1 MQSDSLTLKTV
12 AQIVLSFN
20 NLLVNKKLAS
30 VNINVADLLNG
41 NYILLLFVVLALG
54 LCLGKLRLG
63 SVQLGNSIGVLVVSL
78 LLGQQH
84 FSINTD
90 ALNLGFMLFIFCV
103 GVEAGPNFFSIFFR
117 DGKNYLMLALVMVGS
132 ALLIA
137 LGLGKLFGWDIGL
150 TAGML
155 AGSMTSTPV
164 LVGAG
169 DTLRHSGMAGT
180 PLSSALDNLSLGYA
194 LTYLIG
200 LVSLI
205 VGARYLPKLQHQDLQ
220 TSAQTIARER
230 GLDTD
235 SKRKVYL
242 PVIRAYRVGPELVAW
257 TDGKNLRE
265 LGIYRQTGCYIER
278 IRRNGILANPDGDAV
293 LQMGDDIALV
303 GYPDAHARL
312 DPSFRNGKE
321 VFDRDL
327 LDMRIVTEE
336 IVVKNHN
343 AVGRRLAQLKL
354 TDHGCFLNRVIRSQ
368 IEMPIDD
375 NVVLNKGDVLQV
387 SGDARRVKTVADR
400 IGFISIHSQVT
411 DLLAF
416 CAFFIVGLMIGMI
429 TFQFS
434 NFSFG
439 IGNAAGLLFAG
450 IMLGFLRANHPT
462 FGYIPQGALNMVKE
476 FGLMVFM
483 AGVGLSAGSGIGN
496 GLGAG
501 VGMALTALGIAA
513 NVHILLAAL
522 VCIIPILTGIR
533 AIPAGTGQHA
543 TDEQKSAEKG
553 LPFYRDF
560 QLMLIGVVVLAMA
573 FAEGSANDWL
583 PLLMV
588 DGHGFSPTSGSLIY
602 AGFTLGMT
610 VGRFTGG
617 WFIDRYSRVAVVRA
631 SALLGGLGIAMII
644 FVDVDWI
651 AGVSVILWG
660 LGASLGFPLTISA
673 ASDTGPDAPTRVSV
687 VATTGYLAFLVGPP
701 LLGFLGEHYG
711 LRSAMLVV
719 LGLVIIAALVARAV
733 AKPEAETTSM
743 EKGYER

>member
-1 MQSDSLTLKTV
+1 M
-12 AQIVLSFN
+12 
-20 NLLVNKKLAS
+20 
-30 VNINVADLLNG
+30 
-41 NYILLLFVVLALG
+41 
-54 LCLGKLRLG
+54 
-63 SVQLGNSIGVLVVSL
+63 
-78 LLGQQH
+78 
-84 FSINTD
+84 
-90 ALNLGFMLFIFCV
+90 
-103 GVEAGPNFFSIFFR
+103 
-117 DGKNYLMLALVMVGS
+117 
-132 ALLIA
+132 
-137 LGLGKLFGWDIGL
+137 
-150 TAGML
+150 
-155 AGSMTSTPV
+155 
-164 LVGAG
+164 
-169 DTLRHSGMAGT
+169 
-180 PLSSALDNLSLGYA
+180 
-194 LTYLIG
+194 
-200 LVSLI
+200 SLI
-205 VGARYLPKLQHQDLQ
+205 VGARYMPKLQHQDLQ
-220 TSAQTIARER
+220 TSAQQIARER

-257 TDGKNLRE
+257 ADGKNLRE

-293 LQMGDDIALV
+293 LQKGDDIALV

-434 NFSFG
+434 SFSFG

-483 AGVGLSAGSGIGN
+483 AGSA
-496 GLGAG
+496 
-501 VGMALTALGIAA
+501 
-513 NVHILLAAL
+513 
-522 VCIIPILTGIR
+522 
-533 AIPAGTGQHA
+533 
-543 TDEQKSAEKG
+543 
-553 LPFYRDF
+553 
-560 QLMLIGVVVLAMA
+560 
-573 FAEGSANDWL
+573 
-583 PLLMV
+583 
-588 DGHGFSPTSGSLIY
+588 
-602 AGFTLGMT
+602 
-610 VGRFTGG
+610 
-617 WFIDRYSRVAVVRA
+617 
-631 SALLGGLGIAMII
+631 
-644 FVDVDWI
+644 
-651 AGVSVILWG
+651 
-660 LGASLGFPLTISA
+660 
-673 ASDTGPDAPTRVSV
+673 
-687 VATTGYLAFLVGPP
+687 
-701 LLGFLGEHYG
+701 
-711 LRSAMLVV
+711 
-719 LGLVIIAALVARAV
+719 
-733 AKPEAETTSM
+733 
-743 EKGYER
+743 

>member
-1 MQSDSLTLKTV
+1 M
-12 AQIVLSFN
+12 
-20 NLLVNKKLAS
+20 
-30 VNINVADLLNG
+30 NINVANLLNG

-63 SVQLGNSIGVLVVSL
+63 SIQLGNAIGVLVVSL

-84 FSINTD
+84 FAINTE

-132 ALLIA
+132 AMILA

-169 DTLRHSGMAGT
+169 DTLRHTMANG
-180 PLSSALDNLSLGYA
+180 SSLQQAQDNLSLGYA

-205 VGARYLPKLQHQDLQ
+205 LGARYLPKLQHQDLP
-220 TSAQTIARER
+220 TSAQQIARER

-235 SKRKVYL
+235 SQRKVYL

-257 TDGKNLRE
+257 ADGKNLRE
-265 LGIYRQTGCYIER
+265 LGIYRQPGCYIER

-293 LQMGDDIALV
+293 LQVGDEISLV
-303 GYPDAHARL
+303 GYPDAHSRL

-336 IVVKNHN
+336 IVVKNSN
-343 AVGRRLAQLKL
+343 AVGKRLSHLKL

-387 SGDARRVKTVADR
+387 SGDARRVKSVAEK

-416 CAFFIVGLMIGMI
+416 CSFFILGLMIGLI

-439 IGNAAGLLFAG
+439 IGNAAGLLLAG

-483 AGVGLSAGSGIGN
+483 AGVGLSAGGGIN
-496 GLGAG
+496 SSLGA
-501 VGMALTALGIAA
+501 VGGQMLISGLIVSLVPVVICFVFGAYVLRMNRALLFGAIMGARTCAPAMDIISDTARSNIPALGYAGTYAIA
-513 NVHILLAAL
+513 NVLL
-522 VCIIPILTGIR
+522 T
-533 AIPAGTGQHA
+533 
-543 TDEQKSAEKG
+543 
-553 LPFYRDF
+553 
-560 QLMLIGVVVLAMA
+560 LA
-573 FAEGSANDWL
+573 
-583 PLLMV
+583 
-588 DGHGFSPTSGSLIY
+588 GSLI
-602 AGFTLGMT
+602 
-610 VGRFTGG
+610 
-617 WFIDRYSRVAVVRA
+617 
-631 SALLGGLGIAMII
+631 
-644 FVDVDWI
+644 
-651 AGVSVILWG
+651 VILWPG
-660 LGASLGFPLTISA
+660 ILG
-673 ASDTGPDAPTRVSV
+673 
-687 VATTGYLAFLVGPP
+687 
-701 LLGFLGEHYG
+701 
-711 LRSAMLVV
+711 
-719 LGLVIIAALVARAV
+719 
-733 AKPEAETTSM
+733 
-743 EKGYER
+743 

>member
-1 MQSDSLTLKTV
+1 M
-12 AQIVLSFN
+12 
-20 NLLVNKKLAS
+20 
-30 VNINVADLLNG
+30 NINVADLLSG

-84 FSINTD
+84 FAINTD

-117 DGKNYLMLALVMVGS
+117 DGKNYLMLAVVMVSS
-132 ALLIA
+132 AMVLA

-155 AGSMTSTPV
+155 AGAMTSTPV

-169 DTLRHSGMAGT
+169 DTLRQT
-180 PLSSALDNLSLGYA
+180 LSDGKSLSLAQDHLSLGYA

-205 VGARYLPKLQHQDLQ
+205 FGARYLPKLQHQDLP
-220 TSAQTIARER
+220 TSAQQIARER
-230 GLDTD
+230 GLDPD
-235 SKRKVYL
+235 SQRKVYL

-257 TDGKNLRE
+257 SDGKNLRE

-278 IRRNGILANPDGDAV
+278 IRRNGILANPDGDAL
-293 LQMGDDIALV
+293 LQPGDEISLV
-303 GYPDAHARL
+303 GYPDAHSRL

-327 LDMRIVTEE
+327 LDMRIVNEE
-336 IVVKNHN
+336 IVVKNNN
-343 AVGRRLAQLKL
+343 AVNKRLSQLKL

-375 NVVLNKGDVLQV
+375 SIILNKGDVLHI
-387 SGDARRVKTVADR
+387 SGEARRVKSVADR

-416 CAFFIVGLMIGMI
+416 CAFFIIGLMIGMI

-434 NFSFG
+434 SFNFG

-462 FGYIPQGALNMVKE
+462 FGYIPQGALTMVKE

-483 AGVGLSAGSGIGN
+483 AGVGLSAGSGITKGL
-496 GLGAG
+496 GETGLLMLGAG
-501 VGMALTALGIAA
+501 LVVSLVPVIICFLFGALVLKMNRALLFGAIMGARTCAPAMEIISDTARSNIPALGYAGTYAIA
-513 NVHILLAAL
+513 NVLLTL
-522 VCIIPILTGIR
+522 
-533 AIPAGTGQHA
+533 AGT
-543 TDEQKSAEKG
+543 
-553 LPFYRDF
+553 
-560 QLMLIGVVVLAMA
+560 LI
-573 FAEGSANDWL
+573 
-583 PLLMV
+583 
-588 DGHGFSPTSGSLIY
+588 
-602 AGFTLGMT
+602 
-610 VGRFTGG
+610 
-617 WFIDRYSRVAVVRA
+617 
-631 SALLGGLGIAMII
+631 
-644 FVDVDWI
+644 
-651 AGVSVILWG
+651 
-660 LGASLGFPLTISA
+660 
-673 ASDTGPDAPTRVSV
+673 
-687 VATTGYLAFLVGPP
+687 
-701 LLGFLGEHYG
+701 
-711 LRSAMLVV
+711 
-719 LGLVIIAALVARAV
+719 VIIW
-733 AKPEAETTSM
+733 PFF
-743 EKGYER
+743 GG